1 VTDTEVIADTRR
13 WLERAVIGLNL
24 CPFAKAEHVHGRIR
38 YVLSEVTKPK
48 MLRKELEREL
58 LTLVAADPAQVE
70 TTLLIHPRVLQNF
83 YDYNDFLA
91 EADALIEALELQGVL
106 QIASFHPDYQFE
118 GTDKNAI
125 ENYSNRS
132 PYPMLHILR
141 EASVE
146 RAVAAYPDAAQI
158 YERNIETLQKLGL
171 AGWQELF
178 KR

>member
-1 VTDTEVIADTRR
+1 MEHHVIADTKA

-58 LTLVAADPAQVE
+58 LALAAADPAQIE
-70 TTLLIHPRVLQNF
+70 TTLLIHPRVLHNF

-91 EADALIEALELQGVL
+91 EADDLIEALELQGVL

-118 GTDKNAI
+118 GAQADAI

-141 EASVE
+141 EASIE
-146 RAVAAYPDAAQI
+146 RAAAAYPDAAQI